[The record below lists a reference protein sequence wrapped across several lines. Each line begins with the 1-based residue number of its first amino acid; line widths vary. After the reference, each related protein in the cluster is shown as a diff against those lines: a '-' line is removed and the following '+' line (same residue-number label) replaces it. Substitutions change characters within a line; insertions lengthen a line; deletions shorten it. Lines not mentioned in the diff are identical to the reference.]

1 MSETSRSSAPTIFE
15 VAQEA
20 GVSIT
25 TVSHVFSSKRP
36 VSQETRRR
44 VLEASNRLNYRASR
58 TARSLATGRTM
69 VLGVQVP
76 LASAEIL
83 FNPYFAQLLPSLSET
98 AVALGYTFALVP
110 PNPSVEGLIVPLVER
125 KGIEAGILIDP
136 HPGDPFVRALL
147 EAQTPFVS
155 LGRVPEAPT
164 NPRVDQD
171 FDSAMSMVVTH
182 VQRQGYKHLAF
193 FTLEDEMTSIFD
205 IRMAFEHLAPDA
217 TVVFSPDLSDGAAF
231 NVALELLSGRSRP
244 DAVICLT
251 ERHAL
256 GLYRAAE
263 VLGLL
268 IPQDVGV
275 ISFGESDV
283 SRGLRPP
290 ATSVCVFPEQS
301 GEQLVRIVHRMLQ
314 GEDVPALT
322 LVPTEL
328 RVRTSTQRTR

>member
-1 MSETSRSSAPTIFE
+1 MSEAGRNSSPTIFE

-25 TVSHVFSSKRP
+25 TVSHVFSHKRP
-36 VSQETRRR
+36 VNEETRRR
-44 VLEASNRLNYRASR
+44 VLEASNRLNYQASR

-76 LASAEIL
+76 LASAELL
-83 FNPYFAQLLPSLSET
+83 FNPYFSQLLPALSET

-110 PNPSVEGLIVPLVER
+110 PNPSVDGLITPLVER
-125 KGIEAGILIDP
+125 RGIEAAILIDP

-147 EAQTPFVS
+147 EAKLPFVS

-171 FDSAMSMVVTH
+171 FDSAMKMVIAH
-182 VQRQGYKHLAF
+182 LRSQGYERPAF
-193 FTLEDEMTSIFD
+193 FTISDEMTSIFD
-205 IRMAFEHLAPDA
+205 IRMAFEQLAPGA
-217 TVVFSPDLSDGAAF
+217 TVAFSPDLSDGAAF
-231 NVALELLSGRSRP
+231 DVARDLLGRRPRP

-263 VLGLL
+263 VLGIL
-268 IPQDVGV
+268 IPEDLGV
-275 ISFGESDV
+275 ISFGESSV
-283 SRGLRPP
+283 SRGLRPA

-301 GEQLVRIVHRMLQ
+301 GEQLVRLVHQLLQ
-314 GEDVPALT
+314 DENVPALT
-322 LVPTEL
+322 LVHTEL
-328 RVRTSTQRTR
+328 RVRASTGRTS